1 LAEAAA
7 TDPMAARASS
17 PVVGVVLL
25 TAVTIVAAT
34 AVGAAV
40 VVDPPELAPTA
51 AFALEAK
58 ATGEVRVTHRGGDAV
73 DPDDLR
79 VRVRVDGEPLAD
91 QPPVPFFSA
100 SGFESGPTGPFNS
113 ATGGEWR
120 AGETGAFRVASTN
133 DPELRPGATVELRLY
148 AADQRIARLETT
160 V

>member
-1 LAEAAA
+1 M
-7 TDPMAARASS
+7 TARAVS

-25 TAVTIVAAT
+25 TAVTVVAAT

-40 VVDPPELAPTA
+40 VVDPPEPAPTA
-51 AFALEAK
+51 AFELQAD
-58 ATGEVRVTHRGGDAV
+58 ATGEIRVTHRGGDAV

-79 VRVRVDGEPLAD
+79 VRVRVDGEALAE

-100 SGFESGPTGPFNS
+100 RGFESAPTGPFNS
-113 ATGGEWR
+113 ATGGEWN
-120 AGETGAFRVASTN
+120 AGETGSFRVASTN

-148 AADQRIARLETT
+148 GGDRRIARLETT